1 MNISGCCRL
10 YVYVYLY
17 VTGIHEFRHTHTHIQ
32 ILKYPRISTPMK
44 FLQTRTVELHMEI
57 TKAVFGGFSF
67 PEHLFP
73 MQTRN
78 GWMVGDWPFVSGIHK
93 CMRTWLSLRESINQI
108 DDFRGSILLYLADK
122 FHKDGKLFP
131 KDRAAGSLFWWSPE
145 KLEGFLWP
153 ADMNPSTIFFGGLS
167 LDTNWEWLSNLD
179 LLQICQSENWAMILK
194 FVSAT
199 LF

>member
-1 MNISGCCRL
+1 MNLG
-10 YVYVYLY
+10 
-17 VTGIHEFRHTHTHIQ
+17 THIQ

-73 MQTRN
+73 MQTWN
-78 GWMVGDWPFVSGIHK
+78 GWRVGHWPFVSGIHK
-93 CMRTWLSLRESINQI
+93 CMRTWLSLESINQI

-122 FHKDGKLFP
+122 FDKDGKFFP

-153 ADMNPSTIFFGGLS
+153 ADMNPSIIFFGGYYHWTQVGNDCL
-167 LDTNWEWLSNLD
+167 TWTFY
-179 LLQICQSENWAMILK
+179 K
-194 FVSAT
+194 FVS
-199 LF
+199 LKIEPWYWGLCRLRYSK